1 MFPKE
6 KFLIPR
12 PLKTRSQFSVA
23 WFYPNTYTVGMAGL
37 GYQLVFRLLDG
48 EEDIAVRRGF
58 TDMEEP
64 GISESSIFGF
74 TFSWE
79 LDYANI
85 VSILRKHDI
94 PVSAKDRDESHPL
107 IFGGGPVLT
116 ANPEPFADIFDIV
129 LLGDAETAV
138 PSFLSAY
145 REARKQTTRRD
156 QLLSLANADGIYIPQ
171 FYDVQYGDDENSG
184 DGPVAAIFPNE
195 TGVPASPRKKIF
207 APPQDYVAH
216 SIVLSPE
223 TAWGNMFLVEV
234 VRSCPQ
240 ECRFCLASFLTRPF
254 RATNVDALTEAI
266 ELGLKHTS
274 KIGLLGPSVTEHPKF
289 DEIAGRLRGR
299 KDLSLSIASV
309 RADTLTE
316 EILATLASLG
326 QKSVTIAIESGS
338 QRLREIMKKN
348 LSEAEILQAVC
359 LVEAAGLESIK
370 FYGIAGLP
378 HETQEDIDE
387 TVRLLTQLKKKH
399 KRLRFVFGISSFVPK
414 AQTPFQWNGRDK
426 NCGKKLEYVRKH
438 LSKIGIDVRPE
449 SHNWSDIQALLSRG
463 DRRLHP
469 ILKAVEENS
478 GNLGAWKKAIKEA
491 GQNSIGMP
499 NVKDFY
505 IFRDI
510 PRQETLPWSHLQDE
524 EKTLYLGKHNDA
536 ASALSLQ
543 ASGQS

>member
-1 MFPKE
+1 MFPAE

-37 GYQLVFRLLDG
+37 GYQLVFRLLDAD
-48 EEDIAVRRGF
+48 EDIAVLRGF
-58 TDMEEP
+58 TDVEEP
-64 GISESSIFGF
+64 GISGSSIFGF

-85 VSILRKHDI
+85 VSILRKHHI
-94 PVSAKDRDESHPL
+94 PVSSKDRDESHPL

-129 LLGDAETAV
+129 LLGDAEIAV

-145 REARKQTTRRD
+145 REARQQPTRRE

-171 FYDVQYGDDENSG
+171 FYDIQYCDDENTG
-184 DGPVAAIFPNE
+184 DGPIAAIFPNE
-195 TGVPASPRKKIF
+195 TGVPSSPRKKIF
-207 APPQDYVAH
+207 APPPDYVAH

-254 RATNVDALTEAI
+254 RAANVDALIDAI

-289 DEIAGRLRGR
+289 NEIAGRLRGR

-309 RADTLTE
+309 RADTLTD
-316 EILATLASLG
+316 EILSTLASLG

-338 QRLREIMKKN
+338 ERLREIMKKN
-348 LSEAEILQAVC
+348 LSEAEILQAVS

-378 HETQEDIDE
+378 HERQEDIDE

-491 GQNSIGMP
+491 SQNSIGMP

-524 EKTLYLGKHNDA
+524 EKTLYLGKHNDTA
-536 ASALSLQ
+536 VALSLQ

>member
-1 MFPKE
+1 MFPAE

-12 PLKTRSQFSVA
+12 PLKTRSEFSVA

-37 GYQLVFRLLDG
+37 GYQLVFRLLDAD
-48 EEDIAVRRGF
+48 EDIGVLRGF

-64 GISESSIFGF
+64 GISGASIFGF

-85 VSILRKHDI
+85 VSILRKHNI
-94 PVSAKDRDESHPL
+94 PVSAKERDESHPL

-129 LLGDAETAV
+129 LLGDAEVAV

-145 REARKQTTRRD
+145 REARKVSSRRQ

-171 FYDVQYGDDENSG
+171 FYEVQYHDNAKQG
-184 DGPVAAIFPNE
+184 DGSIAAITPSVS
-195 TGVPASPRKKIF
+195 GVPAYPRKKVF
-207 APPQDYVAH
+207 APPPDYVAH
-216 SIVLSPE
+216 SMVLSPE

-254 RATNVDALTEAI
+254 RATNVDALIDAV
-266 ELGLKHTS
+266 ELGLKHTN

-289 DEIAGRLRGR
+289 DEIAARLRGR
-299 KDLSLSIASV
+299 EDLSLSIASV
-309 RADTLTE
+309 RADTLSE
-316 EILATLASLG
+316 NILSTLVSLG

-338 QRLREIMKKN
+338 ERLRSIMKKN
-348 LSEAEILQAVC
+348 LTEEEILHAVS

-378 HETQEDIDE
+378 HETQADLDE

-426 NCGKKLEYVRKH
+426 DCGKKLEYVRKH

-469 ILKAVEENS
+469 ILKSVEENS

-491 GQNSIGMP
+491 NQNIVSMP
-499 NVKDFY
+499 NVKDYY

-510 PRQETLPWSHLQDE
+510 PREEILPWSHLQDE
-524 EKTLYLGKHNDA
+524 EKTQYLGKHNDSA
-536 ASALSLQ
+536 LALSLQ
-543 ASGQS
+543 SSAQS